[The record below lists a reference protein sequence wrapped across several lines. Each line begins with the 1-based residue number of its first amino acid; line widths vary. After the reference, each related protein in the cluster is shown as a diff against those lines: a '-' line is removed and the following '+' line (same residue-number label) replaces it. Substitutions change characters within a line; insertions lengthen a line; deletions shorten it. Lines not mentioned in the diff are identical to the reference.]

1 MRSVD
6 TSNTRVNSM
15 AEIKLEDLR
24 KWFGKGKKGDW
35 VRVGTDG
42 EIKGQCAREPG
53 EGKPK
58 CMPRSKAHSM
68 DKKDRASSARRKR
81 RADPMADR
89 PGTGNKPIMVK
100 TDKKESV
107 EMQEKTKWKMGD
119 GRPRNGARIQN
130 DRFWNLPKASLEYI
144 RKDAHDAMKA
154 NPNGKKAGKYADE
167 VNDAETVLAW
177 RKKNGIKESVNEASA
192 TNVNKIR
199 AAYKDFMKKK
209 GKNFDDIAMSLT
221 MIANR
226 MTQLARP
233 DSSGRGDYK
242 AEKIIK
248 DEASRIQGIVNKTYN
263 TEEGKEIRAL
273 LIKHKIYGNGSPGS
287 AIQRLTWES
296 VNEASKVPAGMKFI
310 ASYVYKDANGNK
322 HTHRHLRKGTK
333 MTDPVVVYIDDKEWK
348 TFQSFTKAKQ
358 AAINHI
364 KGMKESVDMNEE
376 TAIAHQTPY
385 GTVTAYKRDT
395 KGMRGKQDGF
405 KLTLKTKSGKTVDLG
420 SHPKPTKAN
429 VMSIVKNVMQKE
441 SVELDEE
448 DNKFFFVRVGK
459 PGDTMTVKYKAKNS
473 REALKKAKS
482 RHFGNPVTLDPNQK
496 QGRPVGPLESVDLEE
511 KNVPTNPALW
521 AKFKAQAK
529 AKFDVYPSAYANGW
543 AAKKYKAAGGS
554 WKKESVEMPE
564 QKTFWDVRE
573 GSCGTMNAQTKNDLP
588 FEPTRK
594 VGVKK
599 DRFGNV
605 VKDKNR
611 ARHLSKLA
619 MRDAEKRKK

>member
-1 MRSVD
+1 
-6 TSNTRVNSM
+6 M
-15 AEIKLEDLR
+15 AETKLEDLR

-42 EIKGQCAREPG
+42 EIKGPCAREPD

-68 DKKDRASSARRKR
+68 TKKDRASSARRKR
-81 RADPMADR
+81 RQDPMADR

-107 EMQEKTKWKMGD
+107 EM
-119 GRPRNGARIQN
+119 
-130 DRFWNLPKASLEYI
+130 
-144 RKDAHDAMKA
+144 
-154 NPNGKKAGKYADE
+154 
-167 VNDAETVLAW
+167 
-177 RKKNGIKESVNEASA
+177 NEASA

-199 AAYKDFMKKK
+199 SAYRDFMKKK

-226 MTQLARP
+226 MTQLGRA

-287 AIQRLTWES
+287 AIQRLTRES

-310 ASYVYKDANGNK
+310 ASYVYKDANGK
-322 HTHRHLRKGTK
+322 DHTHRHLRKGTK

-364 KGMKESVDMNEE
+364 KGMKESVDMNES
-376 TAIAHQTPY
+376 TMADRQVVKAVRIAKDMGGNMT
-385 GTVTAYKRDT
+385 GAVRRIEKMK
-395 KGMRGKQDGF
+395 KGLSD
-405 KLTLKTKSGKTVDLG
+405 
-420 SHPKPTKAN
+420 HPKVKAALRLAN
-429 VMSIVKNVMQKE
+429 E
-441 SVELDEE
+441 TY
-448 DNKFFFVRVGK
+448 K
-459 PGDTMTVKYKAKNS
+459 PDGA
-473 REALKKAKS
+473 
-482 RHFGNPVTLDPNQK
+482 
-496 QGRPVGPLESVDLEE
+496 LESVEE

-554 WKKESVEMPE
+554 WKTVKENTEM
-564 QKTFWDVRE
+564 KTFWELRE
-573 GSCGTMNAQTKNDLP
+573 AVGDTALAFQTPYGTVTATKRNTKGMRGKQDAYSLSLKTKSGKTVDLGSHPNPTKA
-588 FEPTRK
+588 
-594 VGVKK
+594 
-599 DRFGNV
+599 NV
-605 VKDKNR
+605 MSIAKNVM
-611 ARHLSKLA
+611 S
-619 MRDAEKRKK
+619 

>member
-1 MRSVD
+1 MRSVG

-81 RADPMADR
+81 RQDPMADR

-107 EMQEKTKWKMGD
+107 DMNE
-119 GRPRNGARIQN
+119 RN
-130 DRFWNLPKASLEYI
+130 
-144 RKDAHDAMKA
+144 
-154 NPNGKKAGKYADE
+154 AGK
-167 VNDAETVLAW
+167 
-177 RKKNGIKESVNEASA
+177 SA
-192 TNVNKIR
+192 TGYNIYHDTYS
-199 AAYKDFMKKK
+199 AAMQHAYAHAKKK
-209 GKNFDDIAMSLT
+209 HGVTVRPSEIDDKVATGPKKPSTGKTVSHIL
-221 MIANR
+221 
-226 MTQLARP
+226 
-233 DSSGRGDYK
+233 
-242 AEKIIK
+242 
-248 DEASRIQGIVNKTYN
+248 KTDKKQNLHVQVYN
-263 TEEGKEIRAL
+263 TGRKYEL
-273 LIKHKIYGNGSPGS
+273 NMYV
-287 AIQRLTWES
+287 ES

-310 ASYVYKDANGNK
+310 ASYVYKDANGK
-322 HTHRHLRKGTK
+322 DHTHRHLRKGTK

-441 SVELDEE
+441 SV
-448 DNKFFFVRVGK
+448 
-459 PGDTMTVKYKAKNS
+459 
-473 REALKKAKS
+473 
-482 RHFGNPVTLDPNQK
+482 
-496 QGRPVGPLESVDLEE
+496 DLEE

-554 WKKESVEMPE
+554 WKTESVEMPE

-573 GSCGTMNAQTKNDLP
+573 GSCGTMNAQTKKDDKPP